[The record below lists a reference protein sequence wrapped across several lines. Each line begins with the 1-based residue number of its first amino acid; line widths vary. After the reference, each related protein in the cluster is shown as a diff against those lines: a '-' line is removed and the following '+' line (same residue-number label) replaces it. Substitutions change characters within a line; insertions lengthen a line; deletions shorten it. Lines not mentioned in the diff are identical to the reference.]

1 VGRAWLG
8 LRTQRWIERT
18 IAPRDMEERWR
29 EQHRRNAEDLYGTAV
44 ELQGLILKGAQLLG
58 SRPDMLPPDSISV
71 LSRLQD
77 RVPARPYAVVRR
89 AVERELRRP
98 LSAVFRRFSKAP
110 VASASLAQ
118 VHDAELLDGRRVA
131 VKVQYPGIGAL
142 VRSDLGSLRF
152 MLGALAKVERD
163 FDWQPLLD
171 ELGDAVPRELDFV
184 REARSAER
192 VARDLADRPDLRIPE
207 IVWEHTTRRVL
218 VMEFMEGIRIGDRPA
233 LEAAGVD
240 IGRLARSLLE
250 IFCEQILEHGFFH
263 ADPHPG
269 NILVQREDA
278 RLVLLDFG
286 LSKELPREFRRGV
299 VEFVAALL
307 SGRTEG
313 LGEALVRLG
322 FETRHGRGESLQA
335 IVELLRWAGEE
346 IRSRGQLDPE
356 TLDRL
361 RLEIPERI
369 RRDPIIRIPHHLVLV
384 GRTLGLL
391 SGQVTALGA
400 RVDLLQLIGPHL
412 ARAAQQT
419 Q

>member
-18 IAPRDMEERWR
+18 LAPGDMEERWR
-29 EQHRRNAEDLYGTAV
+29 EQHRRNAEDLYGAAV

-98 LSAVFRRFSKAP
+98 LTAVFRRFSKAP

-118 VHDAELLDGRRVA
+118 VHEAELLDGRRVA

-152 MLGALAKVERD
+152 LLGALARVERD

-192 VARDLADRPDLRIPE
+192 VARELAAREDLRIPG

-233 LEAAGVD
+233 LKAAGVD
-240 IGRLARSLLE
+240 TGRLARSLLE

-269 NILVQREDA
+269 NLLVQGDGA

-346 IRSRGQLDPE
+346 VRSRGQLDPE
-356 TLDRL
+356 TVDRL

-369 RRDPIIRIPHHLVLV
+369 RRDPIIRVPHHLILV

-400 RVDLLQLIGPHL
+400 RVDLLQVMGPYL
-412 ARAAQQT
+412 ARAAQRT
-419 Q
+419 S

>member
-1 VGRAWLG
+1 
-8 LRTQRWIERT
+8 
-18 IAPRDMEERWR
+18 
-29 EQHRRNAEDLYGTAV
+29 
-44 ELQGLILKGAQLLG
+44 
-58 SRPDMLPPDSISV
+58 
-71 LSRLQD
+71 
-77 RVPARPYAVVRR
+77 VVRR

-98 LSAVFRRFSKAP
+98 LAAVFRRFSKAP

-118 VHDAELLDGRRVA
+118 VHEAELLDGRRVA

-192 VARDLADRPDLRIPE
+192 VARDLAARHDLRIPRV
-207 IVWEHTTRRVL
+207 IWEHTTRRVL
-218 VMEFMEGIRIGDRPA
+218 VMEFMEGIRIGDLPA
-233 LEAAGVD
+233 LRAAGVD
-240 IGRLARSLLE
+240 LGRLARSQLE

-269 NILVQREDA
+269 NLLVEADGP

-299 VEFVAALL
+299 VEFAAALL

-322 FETRHGRGESLQA
+322 FETRHGRGDSLQA

-356 TLDRL
+356 TVERL

-369 RRDPIIRIPHHLVLV
+369 RRDPIIRIPHHLILV
-384 GRTLGLL
+384 GRALGLL

-400 RVDLLQLIGPHL
+400 RVDLLQVIAPHL
-412 ARAAQQT
+412 ARAAQQAR
-419 Q
+419 